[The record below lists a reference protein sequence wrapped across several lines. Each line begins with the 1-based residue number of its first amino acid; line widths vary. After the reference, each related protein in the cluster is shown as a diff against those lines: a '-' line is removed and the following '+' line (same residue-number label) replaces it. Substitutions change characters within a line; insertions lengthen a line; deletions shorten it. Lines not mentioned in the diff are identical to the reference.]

1 MPKHTPDTIDPDA
14 VAIGALLRI
23 LTLRIA
29 RLERGDAYLDGLDTI
44 REFVVDQ
51 IGGMTLRGIGPVEA
65 IRVKAHAQAAA
76 AHILARRSDA

>member
-1 MPKHTPDTIDPDA
+1 MPKKAPDTIDPDA
-14 VAIGALLRI
+14 VAIGTLLRI

-29 RLERGDAYLDGLDTI
+29 RLERGDAYLEGLDVI
-44 REFVVDQ
+44 REFVVEQ
-51 IGGMTLRGIGPVEA
+51 IGGMTLRGVDAVEA